1 MKKIMMLLPFI
12 LLGCKPNAGLVSKPN
27 DVVVN
32 KPIEILYKVKENE
45 VASTLKY
52 LASDELGKGGGTVG
66 MEKSADYLVEFFKR
80 TM

>member
-52 LASDELGKGGGTVG
+52 LASDELEGRESGTVG
-66 MEKSADYLVEFFKR
+66 WKNLQII
-80 TM
+80 

>member
-1 MKKIMMLLPFI
+1 MKKNDAASFI

-52 LASDELGKGGGTVG
+52 LFLN
-66 MEKSADYLVEFFKR
+66 
-80 TM
+80 

>member
-1 MKKIMMLLPFI
+1 MLVWFQT
-12 LLGCKPNAGLVSKPN
+12 N

-52 LASDELGKGGGTVG
+52 LAQ
-66 MEKSADYLVEFFKR
+66 MN
-80 TM
+80 